1 MDIIQPEPLSEPLSD
16 KPQIY
21 DYSNIDYIT
30 KSLST
35 KTITLDNV
43 DLLQTIQELK
53 QQQTKLEERIIALEW
68 K

>member
-43 DLLQTIQELK
+43 DLLQTIQSLNDKIIELA
-53 QQQTKLEERIIALEW
+53 ERLIALES